1 MDNRSHQTGNDDQV
15 PGSDLHELIAL
26 TRKLHRLTKYPE
38 MLSEQQYEILT
49 FMQDR
54 AKKYQTGLLED
65 DALYAPYRSTRL
77 EYKDHAARIAER
89 LYRSMNLNSGAQPVT
104 SLPKHSAR
112 CIGANQRQII
122 AKLCEWFAK
131 RVVSFRRDISIAGH
145 ALAPLIM
152 LAAFGYICEM
162 DARVV
167 ESMVFREELRKRLDQ
182 VAISRGCQE
191 WKDLNSWKADLV
203 ELVLHFARNDHRKFI
218 ETDYEGVFRYLV
230 EHGVMKEIHNER

>member
-1 MDNRSHQTGNDDQV
+1 MDNRSHRTGNDDQV

-38 MLSEQQYEILT
+38 RLAEQQYEILT
-49 FMQDR
+49 SMQDR

-65 DALYAPYRSTRL
+65 DALYAPYQSTRL

-89 LYRSMNLNSGAQPVT
+89 LYRSVNLNSDSKPVT

-112 CIGANQRQII
+112 SIEVNQRQII
-122 AKLCEWFAK
+122 AKLCEWYAK

-145 ALAPLIM
+145 ALAPLI
-152 LAAFGYICEM
+152 LTAAFEYICEM
-162 DARVV
+162 HAKVV
-167 ESMVFREELRKRLDQ
+167 ESMVFKEELRTRLDK
-182 VAISRGCQE
+182 VPISRGCQE
-191 WKDLNSWKADLV
+191 WKDLNSWKADVV

-230 EHGVMKEIHNER
+230 EHDVMKEIRSES